1 MKKILFLALLLAGK
15 PVAGRATGTID
26 TRFFLKHTNHPIVQ
40 FCNEKV
46 PLDES
51 RVINKFV
58 GTLRNTSPL
67 QLQKIKNRAY
77 WYFRTIEP
85 ILKKYKIPN
94 DFKFLPLI
102 ESGLSASAVSRR
114 GAVGYWQFMPETARE
129 LGLRVTAKTDDR
141 KHLVKSTKAACQ
153 YLRMLYGQFGSWT
166 LVAAAYNSGQNKLR
180 VHLDRQ
186 RKLNYYD
193 LRLNSEAGNYLY
205 KVLAVKE
212 WFTNPTRFGE
222 LQDENFWLLVS
233 RKPTVAKPPAPDFVL
248 AKYTIASPS
257 SILPVAVRDTIRYP
271 LTVAKALQPM
281 EKATVSPIFDVL
293 RTQLQEAGEW
303 EVGKTWVFTNIE
315 DKRWDDFEIERGDA
329 IYATVERIDQATRM
343 AYLRTVRVYSRRKHM
358 SYAMP
363 MGATQK
369 GDRLGILIPKAH
381 EANSYWS
388 VLWKR
393 L

>member
-1 MKKILFLALLLAGK
+1 MKKILFLALLFAGK
-15 PVAGRATGTID
+15 PVAGRATGTVD

-40 FCNEKV
+40 FCSEKV
-46 PLDES
+46 PLDND
-51 RVINKFV
+51 RIINKFV
-58 GTLRNTSPL
+58 GTLRSTSPL
-67 QLQKIKNRAY
+67 QLRKIKNQAY

-85 ILKKYKIPN
+85 ILKKYNIPN
-94 DFKFLPLI
+94 DFKYLPLI
-102 ESGLSASAVSRR
+102 ESGLSAHAISRK
-114 GAVGYWQFMPETARE
+114 GAVGYWQFMPETAKE
-129 LGLRVTAKTDDR
+129 LGLRVNDKTDDR
-141 KHLVKSTKAACQ
+141 KHLVKSTHAACR
-153 YLRMLYGQFGSWT
+153 YFKMLYGQFDSWT

-180 VHLDRQ
+180 VHLSKQ

-193 LRLNSEAGNYLY
+193 LRLNAEAGNYIY
-205 KVLAVKE
+205 KILAVKE
-212 WFTNPTRFGE
+212 WFTNPERFRD
-222 LQDENFWLLVS
+222 LQERDFWLLVA
-233 RKPTVAKPPAPDFVL
+233 RKSTVVKPALPNFVM
-248 AKYTIASPS
+248 ANHTIASPS

-271 LTVAKALQPM
+271 LTVAKALLPTS
-281 EKATVSPIFDVL
+281 TVSPVFDVL

-329 IYATVERIDQATRM
+329 IYATVERIDPANRM
-343 AYLRTVRVYSRRKHM
+343 AYLRTVRVYSRRKRT

-369 GDRLGILIPKAH
+369 GDRMGIVMPQAH
-381 EANSYWS
+381 ETNSYWS